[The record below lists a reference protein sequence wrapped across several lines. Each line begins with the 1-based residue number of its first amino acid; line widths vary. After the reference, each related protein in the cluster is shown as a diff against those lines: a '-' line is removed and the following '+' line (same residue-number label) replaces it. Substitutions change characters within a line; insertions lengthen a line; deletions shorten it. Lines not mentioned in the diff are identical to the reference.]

1 MYDFKGLISQVLP
14 IPSDNTRPRYSPAYS
29 RRKLSSNGSVLDG
42 YAKFPISPYL
52 PMPPTTDID
61 LVFASIAEISCLF
74 RKRKLSPVEL
84 TKLILA
90 RIVKLDP
97 QLNSYITVASDLAIE
112 QAKQSETELFAS
124 RGRHRDRGPLHGI
137 PISLK
142 DNISTKDIRTTAGS
156 RILGKFIPQHDAAVV
171 TQLKKAGAVIL
182 GKTNMHEFAYGV
194 TSNNPHYG
202 PVHNPWDLSRIPG
215 GSSGGS
221 AAAVAAGLC
230 FGSIGTDT
238 GGSIRI
244 PASLCGIVGLKP
256 TLGRVSVRGVIPL
269 SPRLDCV
276 GPLARTVDDATLLLE
291 PILRRVKGEP
301 NPRALE
307 KCSAKSR
314 KFVLGIP
321 KEFFLDVAFHF
332 EETLRIL
339 RKQRVTFK
347 EISLSL
353 LKETEDAGNQIAW
366 AEATH
371 YHQQAGW
378 FPARAADY
386 GEDVRSRL
394 EMGTK
399 VSATTYLSA
408 LEQREKFIQQFH
420 LALEDEKLDALIV
433 PTTPITAPLIGQ
445 EVVRLGEKDHP
456 TRALLLRANR
466 PANLAGVP
474 AISIP
479 CGFTPADLPVGIQL
493 IGAVADE
500 HLLLQI
506 ARTFER
512 AHSDHRRPPLT
523 TSA

>member
-1 MYDFKGLISQVLP
+1 
-14 IPSDNTRPRYSPAYS
+14 
-29 RRKLSSNGSVLDG
+29 
-42 YAKFPISPYL
+42 
-52 PMPPTTDID
+52 MPPTTDTG
-61 LVFASIAEISCLF
+61 LAFASIEEIAHLF

-84 TKLILA
+84 TRLMLS
-90 RIVKLDP
+90 RIVQLDP
-97 QLNSYITVASDLAIE
+97 KLSSFITVTSDIALE
-112 QAKQSETELFAS
+112 QAKQAEAELFAP
-124 RGRHRDRGPLHGI
+124 RGRHRERGPLHGI

-142 DNISTKDIRTTAGS
+142 DNIYTGDIRTTAGS

-221 AAAVAAGLC
+221 AAAVAAGFC
-230 FGSIGTDT
+230 YGSIGTDT

-256 TLGRVSVRGVIPL
+256 TLGRVSVDGVIPL

-276 GPLARTVDDATLLLE
+276 GPLARTVHDIALLLE
-291 PILRRVKGEP
+291 PILHRVKGEP

-307 KCSAKSR
+307 RSSAQSR
-314 KFVLGIP
+314 KFALGIP
-321 KEFFLDVAFHF
+321 KEFFLDVVSHDVHAVF
-332 EETLRIL
+332 EEALRIL
-339 RKQRVTFK
+339 KKQPVTLR
-347 EISLSL
+347 EISVSL

-371 YHQQAGW
+371 YHQQVGW
-378 FPARAADY
+378 FPARSADY
-386 GEDVRSRL
+386 GGDVRSRL

-399 VSATTYLSA
+399 VSATDYLSA
-408 LEQREKFIQQFH
+408 LELREKFIQQFH
-420 LALEDEKLDALIV
+420 LALEDAKVDALVV

-445 EVVRLGEKDHP
+445 EIIQLNGQDYA

-479 CGFTPADLPVGIQL
+479 CGFTLAGLPVG
-493 IGAVADE
+493 
-500 HLLLQI
+500 
-506 ARTFER
+506 
-512 AHSDHRRPPLT
+512 
-523 TSA
+523 